1 MTRILIIGIS
11 GFAGRHL
18 YLHLKE
24 ISSVELFGTFNH
36 LMEKKDR
43 SFFKS
48 DVSLLHCDIKKYDTL
63 IDVLKYVQPEQ
74 IYFLS
79 AFVTVA
85 KSNQSTLDI
94 YKTNIT
100 GAANFYEAVKN
111 TCPSVKIL
119 AVGSAEQYGIVSSSM
134 LPIREATP
142 LMPVNS
148 YGLSKS
154 LAEQIG
160 LYYNRV
166 FNTDVRFTRTF
177 HYSGPMQPHTFVISD
192 FAHQIANIENGELGN
207 ITTGNL
213 QAKRDFTDIRD
224 VVRAYVLLMKFGNS
238 GKIYNVC
245 SGGAIKIQTILDK
258 MIAFSRITVVARK
271 DQKKFRPL
279 DVPEFK
285 GDNHLLVSTT
295 GWSPEY
301 EIDQTIEDVLNYW
314 RTVQQS
320 TSS

>member
-1 MTRILIIGIS
+1 MSRILILGIT

-18 YLHLKE
+18 YTNLKGNG
-24 ISSVELFGTFNH
+24 SVELYGTFC
-36 LMEKKDR
+36 R
-43 SFFKS
+43 SLETEDSLFFGP
-48 DVSLLHCDIKKYDTL
+48 DVKLLHCDITKYSS
-63 IDVLKYVQPEQ
+63 ISDVLTHVQPEQ

-85 KSNQSTLDI
+85 KSNQSTSDI

-100 GAANFYEAVKN
+100 GATNFYEAVKN
-111 TCPSVKIL
+111 ACPSAKIL
-119 AVGSAEQYGIVSSSM
+119 AVGSAEQYGIVNSSM
-134 LPIREATP
+134 LPIKEDTP

-160 LYYNRV
+160 LYYNRT
-166 FNTDVRFTRTF
+166 FNTDVRFARTF
-177 HYSGPMQPHTFVISD
+177 HYSGPMQPPTFVISD
-192 FAHQIANIENGELGN
+192 FAHQICGIENGKSDH
-207 ITTGNL
+207 IMTGNL
-213 QAKRDFTDIRD
+213 EAKRDFTDIRD
-224 VVRAYVLLMKFGNS
+224 VVRAYVLLMQFGDP

-245 SGGAIKIQTILDK
+245 SGVAVKMQTILDK
-258 MIAFSRITVVARK
+258 MIALSSAMVVTRT

-285 GDNHLLVSTT
+285 GDNHLLISAT

-301 EIDQTIEDVLNYW
+301 KINQTIEDVLNYW